1 MAGFKELDCGGE
13 VKVGGSMGRFVLETS
28 AVENTLTEGV
38 EDWFD
43 EEASVTGVSGIGVG
57 VTVNEGKVDDTVGVG
72 GETNG
77 ADFSVIFVI
86 DIDGSFDSSSFFS
99 ASDTGVTVN
108 DEWGLTRFTEVDDG
122 NLTG

>member
-1 MAGFKELDCGGE
+1 MAGFKEFNCGGE
-13 VKVGGSMGRFVLETS
+13 VKVGGSVGRFVLGTS
-28 AVENTLTEGV
+28 AVENKLTDGV

-43 EEASVTGVSGIGVG
+43 EEASVTGVSEISVG
-57 VTVNEGKVDDTVGVG
+57 VTVNEGTVDGTVGVG
-72 GETNG
+72 GETIE

-122 NLTG
+122 SLTG